1 MTNNINN
8 NGNQLDLT
16 DRLIQYL
23 GSIDVNEPIEV
34 KPNEYVFTQ
43 EKQSKQA
50 NIDNVDLEVLNKDY
64 STKLDKQLKN
74 IGNNIVIKFF
84 ELNDE
89 KFKAVM
95 NRIIS
100 WGYELCLEEF
110 ITNYYL
116 IIKKDNRLRQFVLL
130 HLTKLIKIVK
140 DIIEKQLT
148 IKMNNFDFTNV
159 NDQELS
165 VLTDKLAKKESELLD
180 VNPEKLTQDNTLEKE
195 VVDLNEISKIKNE
208 ILQDL
213 KENNPELER
222 ETWI

>member
-1 MTNNINN
+1 MTNNVNN

-16 DRLIQYL
+16 DRLLQYL
-23 GSIDVNEPIEV
+23 NTIDLNEPIEV

-43 EKQSKQA
+43 EKKSKQT
-50 NIDNVDLEVLNKDY
+50 NIDNVDIEVLNKDY

-74 IGNNIVIKFF
+74 IGNNIVVKFF

-89 KFKAVM
+89 KFKAIM
-95 NRIIS
+95 SRITL

-140 DIIEKQLT
+140 EIIEKQLT
-148 IKMNNFDFTNV
+148 VKMHKFDFTNV
-159 NDQELS
+159 NDNELKT
-165 VLTDKLAKKESELLD
+165 LTDKLAEKESELLS
-180 VNPEKLTQDNTLEKE
+180 VNPEKLTQDNNIAEEPINLDE
-195 VVDLNEISKIKNE
+195 VASIKNE

-213 KENNPELER
+213 KNNNPELER
-222 ETWI
+222 QTWI